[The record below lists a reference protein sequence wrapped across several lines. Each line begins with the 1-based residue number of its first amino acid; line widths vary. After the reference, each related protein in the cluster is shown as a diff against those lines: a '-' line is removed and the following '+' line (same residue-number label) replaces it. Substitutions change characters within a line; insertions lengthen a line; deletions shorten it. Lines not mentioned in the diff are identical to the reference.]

1 MIRIGMSTSAV
12 YPLPP
17 EQAFRLAR
25 LAGFDGVEVMVTN
38 DEVTQDARALLELSE
53 RYELPIL
60 SIHAPVLLLTHFV
73 WGRDPKVKLERSAEL
88 ARSVGAATV
97 VVHPP
102 FRWQAQ
108 YARDFLRI
116 VRETAGRY
124 GVEIAVEN
132 MFPWKVAGRN
142 LKAYSP
148 GSDPTAMDCDS
159 MTLDFSHA
167 SLSGR
172 DSLELAMAMG
182 SRLRHVHLC
191 DGSGPMDEGK
201 IFDEHLLPGRG
212 SEPVAEV
219 LDYLV
224 TQGWSGSVVAEVNT
238 RKARTEEDRLELLKE
253 TLAFAQDRLNVVPR
267 QQFGWHPRPAEF
279 VGMFRRAGRRARRI
293 GAKVIS
299 GLRVSRT
306 PNAVPATAVTT
317 IRASH

>member
-17 EQAFRLAR
+17 EHAFRLAR
-25 LAGFDGVEVMVTN
+25 IAGFDGVEVMVTN
-38 DEVTQDARALLELSE
+38 DEVTQDARKLLELSE

-73 WGRDPKVKLERSAEL
+73 WGRDPRVKLERSAEL
-88 ARSVGAATV
+88 ARAVGASTV

-116 VRETAGRY
+116 VRETAHAFD
-124 GVEIAVEN
+124 VEIAVEN
-132 MFPWKVAGRN
+132 MFPWKIAGKN

-148 GSDPTAMDCDS
+148 GSDPTSMDCDS

-167 SLSGR
+167 ALSGR

-182 SRLRHVHLC
+182 TRLRHVHLC
-191 DGSGPMDEGK
+191 DGSGSLDEGK
-201 IFDEHLLPGRG
+201 IFDEHLLPGHG

-224 TQGWSGSVVAEVNT
+224 SQGWEGSVVAEVNT
-238 RKARTEEDRLELLKE
+238 RKAKTERERIDLLKE
-253 TLAFAQDRLNVVPR
+253 TLEFAQDRLQVAPR
-267 QQFGWHPRPAEF
+267 SAFGWHRRPADA
-279 VGMFRRAGRRARRI
+279 VGMFRRAGRRALT
-293 GAKVIS
+293 A
-299 GLRVSRT
+299 LHPSR
-306 PNAVPATAVTT
+306 N
-317 IRASH
+317 

>member
-17 EQAFRLAR
+17 EHAFRLAR
-25 LAGFDGVEVMVTN
+25 LTGFDGVEVMVTN
-38 DEVTQDARALLELSE
+38 DEVTQDADKLLELSE

-73 WGRDPKVKLERSAEL
+73 WGRDPRVKLERSAEL
-88 ARSVGAATV
+88 ARDVEASTV

-116 VRETAGRY
+116 VRRTARTY
-124 GVEIAVEN
+124 DVEIAVEN
-132 MFPWKVAGRN
+132 MFPWKVAGKN

-167 SLSGR
+167 ALSGR
-172 DSLELAMAMG
+172 DSLELAMSMG
-182 SRLRHVHLC
+182 TRLRHVHLC
-191 DGSGPMDEGK
+191 DGSGSFDEGK
-201 IFDEHLLPGRG
+201 IFDEHLLPGHG

-224 TQGWSGSVVAEVNT
+224 AQGWDGSVVAEVNT
-238 RKARTEEDRLELLKE
+238 RKAKTEQERLALLKE
-253 TLAFAQDRLNVVPR
+253 TLAFAQDRLLVPPR
-267 QQFGWHPRPAEF
+267 SAFGWHPRPADA
-279 VGMFRRAGRRARRI
+279 VGAFRRAGRRALT
-293 GAKVIS
+293 ALHS
-299 GLRVSRT
+299 SR
-306 PNAVPATAVTT
+306 
-317 IRASH
+317 S

>member
-17 EQAFRLAR
+17 EHAFRLAR

-73 WGRDPKVKLERSAEL
+73 WGRDPQVKLERSAEL
-88 ARSVGAATV
+88 ARSVGAKTV

-116 VRETAGRY
+116 VRETATQY

-132 MFPWKVAGRN
+132 MFPWKVAGKN

-148 GSDPTAMDCDS
+148 GTDPTAMDCDS

-182 SRLRHVHLC
+182 TKLRHVHLC
-191 DGSGPMDEGK
+191 DGSGSLDEGR

-212 SEPVAEV
+212 NEPVAEV
-219 LDYLV
+219 LEYLV
-224 TQGWSGSVVAEVNT
+224 AQGWNGSVVAEVNT
-238 RKARTEEDRLELLKE
+238 RKAKTEQERLDLLRE
-253 TLAFAQDRLNVVPR
+253 TLVFAQDRLHVAPR
-267 QQFGWHPRPAEF
+267 HQFGWHPRPADA
-279 VGMFRRAGRRARRI
+279 VGAFRRAGRRALT
-293 GAKVIS
+293 V
-299 GLRVSRT
+299 LRAAR
-306 PNAVPATAVTT
+306 
-317 IRASH
+317 